1 MNDISDI
8 IVQQGELARR
18 RKLMEAMQAQNMG
31 TQIQGGGRG
40 NAIGQALAKVA
51 TAYLLGQQGNRLAQ
65 EETANRTQYQQG
77 LQGELDSYMATRDGQ
92 APQEMPGPMPDGVS
106 PLMSPG
112 TRGNPREAV
121 IRAMASQYPELQ
133 AIGKADFSGLRKE
146 QMSTKDWLGF
156 ADKYD
161 PESVIAA
168 QQAGDPRLLKPKN
181 EFKEANG
188 QIFNVTGPKPQA
200 VVDARGRFGPTVNV
214 NGEAVQFEEGTNKAH
229 QVANRPANGGTTIV
243 KAANAGLGE
252 WAKLATQSV
261 NEMAN
266 QARNSRKVLDQ
277 LTTMGKLSSAGTF
290 NGPTANPAVWL
301 GQLMNTVG
309 VPMTPETQAALNNSQ
324 TFGNVAAELW
334 LSSMNAAGG
343 ARGLVKEESERI
355 ANNLPALVQT
365 PEGRKQIISVMA
377 AAHKQQIQDA
387 QQAQKEL
394 GAALAR
400 QDPQLFTFGLSA
412 AQIPRTAEGGQA
424 PDAVSG
430 SAPGV
435 MSLQDYL
442 KRMQGGQNAGR

>member
-1 MNDISDI
+1 MDDIAS
-8 IVQQGELARR
+8 IVTQQGELARR
-18 RKLMEAMQAQNMG
+18 RKLLEAMQGQNMG

-51 TAYLLGQQGNRLAQ
+51 TAYMLGQQGNRLAQ
-65 EETANRTQYQQG
+65 EETANRAQYQQG

-188 QIFNVTGPKPQA
+188 QIFNVTGPKPQT

-214 NGEAVQFEEGTNKAH
+214 NGEAVQFEEDTGKAH
-229 QVANRPANGGTTIV
+229 QVATRPAQSRTDV
-243 KAANAGLGE
+243 KIIPPAQKAGLEELAKQYAKNVSDMGE
-252 WAKLATQSV
+252 
-261 NEMAN
+261 
-266 QARNSRKVLDQ
+266 QARQAQRLSGALAQ
-277 LTTMGKLSSAGTF
+277 MGKLSDSGTFEGPLADPAIWVNRLAASAGIPIDKDKLSNSETY
-290 NGPTANPAVWL
+290 GSVASEAVQRL
-301 GQLMNTVG
+301 VGQFGGNRG
-309 VPMTPETQAALNNSQ
+309 VT
-324 TFGNVAAELW
+324 
-334 LSSMNAAGG
+334 
-343 ARGLVKEESERI
+343 KEEAAVIAQIIPQLQASPQARAQMTQILQGMAERQMQ
-355 ANNLPALVQT
+355 AYKAAHQNYVKFVQT
-365 PEGRKQIISVMA
+365 
-377 AAHKQQIQDA
+377 QDA
-387 QQAQKEL
+387 DQIDPTLYGSQMPVESPVPAQP
-394 GAALAR
+394 GA
-400 QDPQLFTFGLSA
+400 
-412 AQIPRTAEGGQA
+412 GQRK
-424 PDAVSG
+424 PTVT
-430 SAPGV
+430 
-435 MSLQDYL
+435 
-442 KRMQGGQNAGR
+442 NW